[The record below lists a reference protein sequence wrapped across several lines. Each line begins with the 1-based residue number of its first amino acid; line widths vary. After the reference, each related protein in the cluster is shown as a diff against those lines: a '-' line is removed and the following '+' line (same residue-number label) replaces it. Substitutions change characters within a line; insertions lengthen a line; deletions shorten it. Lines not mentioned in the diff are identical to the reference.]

1 MFLEEKLRK
10 QIREKGS
17 VDIQLS
23 GRVSASLL
31 LKANDDFE
39 LALKDEQLGD
49 VIWLREEEIHKL
61 EDILSMRKEIRDR
74 EEAR

>member
-1 MFLEEKLRK
+1 MFKEKLRK

-39 LALKDEQLGD
+39 FALKDEQLGD
-49 VIWLREEEIHKL
+49 VIWLREEEIYKL

>member
-1 MFLEEKLRK
+1 MFKQELRK
-10 QIREKGS
+10 QIRERGS
-17 VDIQLS
+17 IDVNLS
-23 GRVSASLL
+23 ERVSASLL

-39 LALKDEQLGD
+39 FALKDEQLGD
-49 VIWLREEEIHKL
+49 VIWLREEEIYKL